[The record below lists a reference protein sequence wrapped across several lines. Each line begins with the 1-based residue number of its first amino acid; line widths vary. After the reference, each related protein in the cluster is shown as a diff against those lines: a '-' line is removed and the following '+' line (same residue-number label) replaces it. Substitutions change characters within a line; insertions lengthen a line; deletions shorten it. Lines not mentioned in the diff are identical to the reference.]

1 MCFGSTTSRPQGYS
15 NIKAIAMPL
24 IENSNMA
31 CRMFGDS
38 SFTITGG
45 ITVETLACDMLGEGT
60 MVTNASGAITMYCN
74 MLGEGTFTGTPRVL
88 ENMTCTMDA
97 GVRPSAF
104 DIAQEIWQSQASAY
118 NAAGT
123 MGNRVNAAGAAG
135 DPWGIPLPGSYVAGS
150 AGYILASVK
159 INTDLIPAAL

>member
-1 MCFGSTTSRPQGYS
+1 
-15 NIKAIAMPL
+15 
-24 IENSNMA
+24 MA

-60 MVTNASGAITMYCN
+60 MVANASGAITMYCN
-74 MLGEGTFTGTPRVL
+74 MLGEGSFSGTPRVL

-104 DIAQEIWQSQASAY
+104 DIAQEIWQSQATAY
-118 NAAGT
+118 NAPGT
-123 MGNRVNAAGAAG
+123 MGEKVNAAGAAG
-135 DPWGIPLPGSYVAGS
+135 DPWGVPLPGSYVAGS
-150 AGYILASVK
+150 AGYILTSIK
-159 INTDLIPAAL
+159 ISTDIIPATL